1 MKQKD
6 SNGDTMSYY
15 IKELTASLPSFQNY
29 NDVLKDVLASAGRE
43 EKGQDF
49 SILKWKQMGSQ

>member
-1 MKQKD
+1 MD
-6 SNGDTMSYY
+6 SNGDTVSYY

-29 NDVLKDVLASAGRE
+29 NDVLKDVLASTARE